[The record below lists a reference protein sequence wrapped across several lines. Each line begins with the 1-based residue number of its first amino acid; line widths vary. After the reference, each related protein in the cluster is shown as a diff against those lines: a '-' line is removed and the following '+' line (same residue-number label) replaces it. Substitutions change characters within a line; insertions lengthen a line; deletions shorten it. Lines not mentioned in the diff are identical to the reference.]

1 MRREIRKS
9 LVVNVVAGL
18 LKRFTT
24 GIVLLMLALPGF
36 AQQVTVDITP
46 GHSTNS
52 FSPLRAL
59 GAGIDRDPLNSVH
72 ILYDPAHVETMR
84 TAGWG
89 PISYR
94 LNTELSIQA
103 WHWNPNGTWSDSSG
117 RGRGYFVGDANSSGD
132 IDRSFGYNLPH
143 RGTSSNYG
151 TSGGYSMLDDG
162 DTTSYWKSDPYL
174 DETYTGESNSLHPGW
189 IVVDLGSK
197 MGVNA
202 MQIAWGNP
210 YATSYQVQYWT
221 GNDAI
226 GNPGAGN
233 WKKFPHGTVTNGKG
247 GLAKLKLSQKL
258 LNVEFVR
265 VLMTESSNT
274 CDSHGSSDPANCGGF
289 PSREVFLGCASP
301 GKFTD
306 LMYPSP
312 DSSQPLTYGSSVD
325 PWHAPKGI
333 AKDDGEQP
341 GFDLV
346 YKSGLTRGLPMTI
359 PVAML
364 YDNPE
369 NAANEIAYIGGRGY
383 NINYVELG
391 EEPDGQFVLPEDDA
405 ALYVQW
411 ADAIHSVAPGV
422 RLAGPVFQGVTQDI
436 PVWPDANGN
445 TSWFKRFLDYLQS
458 HGHLGDLNV
467 MTFEHYPFD
476 PCHLTWTDLYQEPA
490 LVRGIVKVW
499 RDDGLPADVPMQITE
514 SNLAFD
520 TADQYMQPFGALWLA
535 DYAGSFLTA
544 GGKALFYYQWEPLPM
559 YQGCGGWGTFGMF
572 NADANYNVMQD
583 TAQFFSAQ
591 ILNLEWVDPV
601 DQSHFVYPASTDIK
615 DSHGHVL
622 VTAYSLR
629 RPDKQWSLLL
639 VNKDQSSPHSVVV
652 EFHDSSRPSNRYF
665 QGSVKQVS
673 FGADNYV
680 WHAKGQ
686 NGYANPD
693 GPAVTSEET
702 GGKGVE
708 YTLPKASV
716 TVLRGTVQ

>member
-1 MRREIRKS
+1 MRQEIRKS
-9 LVVNVVAGL
+9 LVVNVVALL

-24 GIVLLMLALPGF
+24 GIVPLMLALPGF

-162 DTTSYWKSDPYL
+162 DTTTYWKSDPYL

-247 GLAKLKLSQKL
+247 GLAKLKLSQRL

-274 CDSHGSSDPANCGGF
+274 CDSHGSSDPRNCVGF
-289 PSREVFLGCASP
+289 AIREVFLGFDSS

-306 LMYPSP
+306 LMYHSS
-312 DSSQPLTYGSSVD
+312 DSSQTLTYGSSVD

-364 YDNPE
+364 YDNPD

-383 NINYVELG
+383 SINYVELG

-411 ADAIHSVAPGV
+411 ADAIHRVDPNV
-422 RLAGPVFQGVTQDI
+422 KLAGPVFEGVNSDI
-436 PVWPDANGN
+436 QVWPDSHGN
-445 TSWFKRFLDYLQS
+445 VSWFNRFLNYLQS

-520 TADQYMQPFGALWLA
+520 TADQYMRPFGALWLA

-591 ILNLEWVDPV
+591 ILNQEWVDPV

-708 YTLPKASV
+708 YILPKASV